1 MNFVNERNEF
11 LTFLDN
17 HNIKNVI
24 FITTDVH
31 FLANVVLDQYFN
43 NDGHKLTLYEL
54 VSGPLTAGPSDE
66 GESLDPTVNVKI
78 FI

>member
-31 FLANVVLDQYFN
+31 FPANVALDRF
-43 NDGHKLTLYEL
+43 
-54 VSGPLTAGPSDE
+54 
-66 GESLDPTVNVKI
+66 
-78 FI
+78 